1 MPRDGVSDLALAMLE
16 ATGGDPD
23 IADKIA
29 GAAAREG
36 GDPESILKAGEAIR
50 DGREP

>member
-1 MPRDGVSDLALAMLE
+1 MPKDGVSDLALAMLE

-23 IADKIA
+23 IACKVA

-36 GDPESILKAGEAIR
+36 GDPMPILKASEAIR